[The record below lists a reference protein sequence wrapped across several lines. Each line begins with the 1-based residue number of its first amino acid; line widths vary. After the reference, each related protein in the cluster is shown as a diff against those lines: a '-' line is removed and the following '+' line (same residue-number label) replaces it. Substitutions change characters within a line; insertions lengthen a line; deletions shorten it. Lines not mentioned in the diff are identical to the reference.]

1 MTLLSPKE
9 RLSQL
14 RENISSVKAYRDVV
28 RSSRVA
34 LADTVTSSRYKADLN
49 QRGSEVIKKWLE
61 DLLRE
66 NVDSISELVTTAL
79 RTIIYD
85 QHLTFRIIQEPKYN
99 RLAMRFVIEE
109 DGVEADPMTSFGGGA
124 VVIASLVLRLAV
136 MTRLKMANL
145 LLLDEAMLAVANRYV
160 SGAAD
165 FMKQISEETGIN
177 IFMVTHNE
185 EFMANAHAAYDGSVE
200 VGPDGIKS
208 LRLRR
213 RT

>member
-1 MTLLSPKE
+1 MTPLSPKD

-14 RENISSVKAYRDVV
+14 RDSIASVRAHRDVV
-28 RSSRVA
+28 RSSRAA
-34 LADTVTSSRYKADLN
+34 LADTIASSRYKADLN

-160 SGAAD
+160 PGAAD

-200 VGPDGIKS
+200 TGPDGLKS

>member
-1 MTLLSPKE
+1 LTSAE
-9 RLSQL
+9 RLAQL
-14 RENISSVKAYRDVV
+14 RESIASVKAHREVV
-28 RSSRVA
+28 RSRKAA
-34 LADTVTSSRYKADLN
+34 LAESVTATRYKADLN

-61 DLLRE
+61 DLLKE
-66 NVDSISELVTTAL
+66 NVDSIAELVTTAL
-79 RTIIYD
+79 RAVIYD

-99 RLAMRFVIEE
+99 RLSMRFVIEE

-145 LLLDEAMLAVANRYV
+145 LLLDESMLAVANRYV
-160 SGAAD
+160 PGAAD

-185 EFMANAHAAYDGSVE
+185 EFMANAHSAYDGSVE
-200 VGPDGIKS
+200 EGSDGVKA